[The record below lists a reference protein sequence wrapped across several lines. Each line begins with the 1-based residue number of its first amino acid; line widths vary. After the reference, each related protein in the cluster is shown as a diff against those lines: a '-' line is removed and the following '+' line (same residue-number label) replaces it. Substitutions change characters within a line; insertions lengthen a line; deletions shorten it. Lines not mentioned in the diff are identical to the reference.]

1 MRSSAMASAVRN
13 TFSDTGTLSPR
24 MERVPTAKAI
34 SVAVGIPQPEEASVP
49 WLTRAKMAAGI
60 TTPPKAAI
68 TGRIAFLKEESSPH
82 TTSRLI
88 SRPTVK
94 KKITMRMSL
103 MNFSMV
109 IPCGKNQSTIPS
121 GDATW
126 IVSSVC
132 RKL

>member
-1 MRSSAMASAVRN
+1 MASAVRN
-13 TFSDTGTLSPR
+13 TLSETGTLSPR
-24 MERVPTAKAI
+24 MDMIPTAKAM
-34 SVAVGIPQPEEASVP
+34 SVAVGIPQPDAASVP
-49 WLTRAKMAAGI
+49 LFTRENRSAGT

-68 TGRIAFLKEESSPH
+68 TGRMAFLKVESSPH

-109 IPCGKNQSTIPS
+109 IP
-121 GDATW
+121 
-126 IVSSVC
+126 
-132 RKL
+132 

>member
-1 MRSSAMASAVRN
+1 MARAVRN
-13 TFSDTGTLSPR
+13 TLSETGTLSPK
-24 MERVPTAKAI
+24 MERMPTANAM
-34 SVAVGIPQPEEASVP
+34 SVAVGMPQPEAASVP
-49 WLTRAKMAAGI
+49 LFTSVKMSAGA
-60 TTPPKAAI
+60 TTPPNAAI
-68 TGRIAFLKEESSPH
+68 TGRMAFLKDDSSPH

-94 KKITMRMSL
+94 KNTTMRMSL

-109 IPCGKNQSTIPS
+109 MSRGKYQSITPS

-126 IVSSVC
+126 AVSSVC